1 MSLVLRDGRDV
12 EALVTDRYLEALLSA
27 GDRGAVDTPSAAELD
42 PLVRAAALR
51 LAVDLTRVHPSF
63 RFEERLAGRL
73 ADVAARMSL
82 ARVAGETAGAVP
94 PPGTED
100 RPSRTLARVD
110 PLDLLD
116 PARPEATAGQDRRP
130 LIIGGTIAS
139 AAISIAGAAI
149 VAWRLS
155 RPGGHPAA
163 RAIRGAHDRVD
174 RVRLA

>member
-1 MSLVLRDGRDV
+1 MTLIGREGPEVD
-12 EALVTDRYLEALLSA
+12 ALVTDRYLEALLSA
-27 GDRGAVDTPSAAELD
+27 GDRGATDAPSTAELD
-42 PLVRAAALR
+42 PRVRATALR

-82 ARVAGETAGAVP
+82 AREAGAP
-94 PPGTED
+94 ADAGPTPGLD
-100 RPSRTLARVD
+100 DLASRRLGRVD

-116 PARPEATAGQDRRP
+116 PARPDVAAAQDRRP
-130 LIIGGTIAS
+130 LIIGGTLAS

-155 RPGGHPAA
+155 RPGPAPTS
-163 RAIRGAHDRVD
+163 RAIRAARDRVD
-174 RVRLA
+174 GVRLA